1 MSTITLH
8 TTRAT
13 GTVLTAAIYNA
24 DHSNH
29 VDNALRLNADKLE
42 DANLGSSVIIG
53 DMQDD
58 IAALETG
65 KANTV
70 HTHPQSDV
78 TNLVF
83 DLSLKASLAT
93 PAFTGTPTAPTAGI
107 GTNTAQ
113 LATTAFVMANSG
125 SAPHTHPI
133 SDVVGLQAALDLKAP
148 LASPGFTGVPT
159 APTAA
164 PATNTTQLA
173 TTAFVIANVGAPA
186 SHTHPISDI
195 TGLQAALDA
204 KAPIANPTF
213 TGVPSGPTAAP
224 GTNTTQLATTAF
236 VTAGLAGKANTT
248 HTHIIADVTGLQAAL
263 DAKAPLVHTHVIAD
277 VTGLQAALDGKAATA
292 HTHAESD
299 ITNLVSDLALKA
311 PIASPTF
318 TGVPA
323 APTATQGTSTTQLAT
338 TAFVTT
344 GLAGKANSTHTHA
357 ESEITN
363 LVSDLALKAPL
374 ASPALTGVPTAPT
387 ATVGTNTTQ
396 LATTAFVLAN
406 AAAPGAHTHPISDIT
421 GLQAALDLKAPLAS
435 PALTGVP
442 TAPTA
447 TAGTNTTQIA
457 TTAFVL
463 ANASTPGAHTHPISD
478 ITGLQAA
485 LDLKAPLASPAL
497 TGTPT
502 APTATVGT
510 NTTQIAT
517 TAFVLANAAA
527 PGAHTHPISD
537 ITGLQAAL
545 DAKAPLNAPAFTGIP
560 TAPTAAPGT
569 NTTQIA
575 TTAYVDAGLAT
586 KANTT
591 HSHVI
596 TDVTGLTAALAGK
609 ADTTHSHAIA
619 DVTGLQSALDLKAPL
634 ASPALTG
641 TPTAPTATPGTNTTQ
656 LATTAFVLAN
666 ASGAPLNSPAF
677 TGTPTAPTAAV
688 NTNTTQIATTAYV
701 VAQGEAVTNPTMNG
715 AAAPG
720 TSLKFSKSDHVHP
733 SDTAKA
739 NIASP
744 TFTGVPAAPTA
755 TQGNNS
761 TQLATTAYVDT
772 GLGTKAASTHTH
784 AESDITNLVSDLALK
799 APLASPAL
807 TGNPTTPNQTAGNN
821 STRIANTAYVDTG
834 LGTKANTSHTHAE
847 SDVTNLVSDLAL
859 KAPLASPALTGTP
872 TAPTATVSTNTTQ
885 IATTAFVVAQ
895 GEASTNPLINGTA
908 APGTSLKFSKMDHVH
923 PVDTSRAA
931 SVHTH
936 AESDVTNLVS
946 DLALKA
952 PLASPALTG
961 TPTAPTA
968 SPATNTTQIAT
979 TAFVIANAVSTAS
992 PAFTGVPTAPTA
1004 SQGNNSTQ
1012 IATTAY
1018 VDTGLA
1024 LKANIASPALTGVP
1038 TAPTAAVSTNTTQI
1052 ATCAFVLANAG
1063 GGGAPI
1069 NSPAF
1074 TGTPTAPTA
1083 SPGNNS
1089 TQIAT
1094 TAYVDAA
1101 DALKANIASPTFT
1114 GVPAAPTA
1122 TLGTNTTQLATCA
1135 FVLANVAGGV
1145 YEKLGEFTAQITMN
1159 SNYTILL
1166 TDKGKILVS
1175 STASATL
1182 TMTVPP
1188 NSTAAFPL
1196 NSYINFW
1203 QGSATGQI
1211 IVTPGS
1217 GVNLFSRVGLKTAGG
1232 FAVGMLFK
1240 WGTDSWTV
1248 AGDLVA

>member
-1 MSTITLH
+1 
-8 TTRAT
+8 
-13 GTVLTAAIYNA
+13 
-24 DHSNH
+24 
-29 VDNALRLNADKLE
+29 
-42 DANLGSSVIIG
+42 
-53 DMQDD
+53 
-58 IAALETG
+58 
-65 KANTV
+65 
-70 HTHPQSDV
+70 
-78 TNLVF
+78 
-83 DLSLKASLAT
+83 
-93 PAFTGTPTAPTAGI
+93 
-107 GTNTAQ
+107 
-113 LATTAFVMANSG
+113 
-125 SAPHTHPI
+125 
-133 SDVVGLQAALDLKAP
+133 
-148 LASPGFTGVPT
+148 
-159 APTAA
+159 
-164 PATNTTQLA
+164 
-173 TTAFVIANVGAPA
+173 
-186 SHTHPISDI
+186 
-195 TGLQAALDA
+195 
-204 KAPIANPTF
+204 
-213 TGVPSGPTAAP
+213 
-224 GTNTTQLATTAF
+224 
-236 VTAGLAGKANTT
+236 
-248 HTHIIADVTGLQAAL
+248 
-263 DAKAPLVHTHVIAD
+263 
-277 VTGLQAALDGKAATA
+277 
-292 HTHAESD
+292 
-299 ITNLVSDLALKA
+299 
-311 PIASPTF
+311 
-318 TGVPA
+318 
-323 APTATQGTSTTQLAT
+323 
-338 TAFVTT
+338 
-344 GLAGKANSTHTHA
+344 
-357 ESEITN
+357 
-363 LVSDLALKAPL
+363 
-374 ASPALTGVPTAPT
+374 
-387 ATVGTNTTQ
+387 
-396 LATTAFVLAN
+396 
-406 AAAPGAHTHPISDIT
+406 
-421 GLQAALDLKAPLAS
+421 
-435 PALTGVP
+435 
-442 TAPTA
+442 
-447 TAGTNTTQIA
+447 
-457 TTAFVL
+457 
-463 ANASTPGAHTHPISD
+463 
-478 ITGLQAA
+478 
-485 LDLKAPLASPAL
+485 
-497 TGTPT
+497 
-502 APTATVGT
+502 
-510 NTTQIAT
+510 
-517 TAFVLANAAA
+517 
-527 PGAHTHPISD
+527 
-537 ITGLQAAL
+537 
-545 DAKAPLNAPAFTGIP
+545 
-560 TAPTAAPGT
+560 
-569 NTTQIA
+569 
-575 TTAYVDAGLAT
+575 
-586 KANTT
+586 
-591 HSHVI
+591 
-596 TDVTGLTAALAGK
+596 
-609 ADTTHSHAIA
+609 
-619 DVTGLQSALDLKAPL
+619 
-634 ASPALTG
+634 
-641 TPTAPTATPGTNTTQ
+641 

-701 VAQGEAVTNPTMNG
+701 VAQGEAVTNPLMDG

-720 TSLKFSKSDHVHP
+720 TSLKFSKADHVHP

-744 TFTGVPAAPTA
+744 TFTGIPAAPTA

-821 STRIANTAYVDTG
+821 STRIANTAYVDAG

-895 GEASTNPLINGTA
+895 GEGTTVPLVDGTA
-908 APGTSLKFSKMDHVH
+908 AAGTSLKFSKADHVH
-923 PVDTSRAA
+923 PTDTSRAA

-979 TAFVIANAVSTAS
+979 CAFVLANAGGGGAPINS
-992 PAFTGVPTAPTA
+992 PAFTGTPTAPTA

-1024 LKANIASPALTGVP
+1024 LKANL
-1038 TAPTAAVSTNTTQI
+1038 
-1052 ATCAFVLANAG
+1052 
-1063 GGGAPI
+1063 
-1069 NSPAF
+1069 
-1074 TGTPTAPTA
+1074 
-1083 SPGNNS
+1083 
-1089 TQIAT
+1089 
-1094 TAYVDAA
+1094 
-1101 DALKANIASPTFT
+1101 ASPTFT

-1145 YEKLGEFTAQITMN
+1145 YEKLGEFTASITMS